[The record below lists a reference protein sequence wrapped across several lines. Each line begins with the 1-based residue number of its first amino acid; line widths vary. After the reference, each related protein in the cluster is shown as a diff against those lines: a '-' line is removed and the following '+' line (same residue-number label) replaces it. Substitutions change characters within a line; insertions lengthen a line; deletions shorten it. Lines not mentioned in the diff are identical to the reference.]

1 MAKVIAELLSTG
13 PAKMYDDRESAPQP
27 PSPETADSA
36 SEKKTSRTLTRY
48 DIATAIMRRMPAL
61 SRREAQEI
69 FEYALQEIADA
80 LSKREEMVK
89 LHEFGTFNIRRRTKR
104 PETEAR
110 APGGAPTPAQR
121 SVNFRPSKA
130 LKEKVERGQQVRSR
144 PNASSRP

>member
-1 MAKVIAELLSTG
+1 MANVTAKLPSTG
-13 PAKMYDDRESAPQP
+13 PANMYADRQSAPQP
-27 PSPETADSA
+27 SSPDTADRA

-48 DIATAIMRRMPAL
+48 DIATAIMRRVPAL

-104 PETEAR
+104 QETEAR
-110 APGGAPTPAQR
+110 APGGGPPPAQR

-130 LKEKVERGQQVRSR
+130 LKEKVERGREVRSR

>member
-1 MAKVIAELLSTG
+1 MANVIAKLLSIG
-13 PAKMYDDRESAPQP
+13 PAKMYDDLESAPQP
-27 PSPETADSA
+27 SSSETADSA

-48 DIATAIMRRMPAL
+48 DIATAIMRRVPAL

-69 FEYALQEIADA
+69 FECALQEITDA

-104 PETEAR
+104 QEAEAR
-110 APGGAPTPAQR
+110 PPGDAPPPAHR
-121 SVNFRPSKA
+121 NVNFRPSSA
-130 LKEKVERGQQVRSR
+130 LKKKVERGKARSR